1 VCGMSHRPRFDLV
14 VNLMAAQAAFEGKI
28 SIFGGD
34 QWRPFI
40 HVDDVAEAIIRCL
53 GAPLELVG
61 GEVFNVGSD
70 MGNLRLVE
78 LGDIVKEAV
87 PSVQV
92 SVERSAEDARNYRV
106 SFEKMQRV
114 LGFETQKTVQDAVL
128 EIVQAVDR
136 QQITNYRRPE
146 YSNVKWLS
154 ENGETAIT
162 MVPNIYSV
170 VMRMPEGLSA
180 TG

>member
-1 VCGMSHRPRFDLV
+1 
-14 VNLMAAQAAFEGKI
+14 
-28 SIFGGD
+28 
-34 QWRPFI
+34 
-40 HVDDVAEAIIRCL
+40 
-53 GAPLELVG
+53 VG

-78 LGDIVKEAV
+78 LGNIVKEAV
-87 PSVQV
+87 SSVQV
-92 SVERSAEDARNYRV
+92 SVERSAEDERNYRV
-106 SFEKMQRV
+106 SFEKIRRV
-114 LGFETQKTVQDAVL
+114 LGFEAQKTVQDAVL
-128 EIVQAVDR
+128 EIVQAVER